1 MDALLTSRG
10 CATNQQTCRAAI
22 SKIIEDLK
30 PFSLERY
37 ELDRLFWCGRC
48 EKFVDDDSLYD
59 HENQVEYGDKLL
71 GLDNIDDVIT
81 FVELVLKNNLLR
93 IERMDMD
100 RGDEEVARLRRRA
113 KRQERRENERDE
125 G

>member
-1 MDALLTSRG
+1 M
-10 CATNQQTCRAAI
+10 
-22 SKIIEDLK
+22 
-30 PFSLERY
+30 
-37 ELDRLFWCGRC
+37 
-48 EKFVDDDSLYD
+48 DDDSLYD

-100 RGDEEVARLRRRA
+100 RGDEEVARLRRRV

-125 G
+125 DEL